1 MLPSAGTQKE
11 AAGSPYRFRPSRYS
25 SHAFLLESLPGPG
38 EGRRVLDVGCGEG
51 HISAILASRG
61 YEVIA
66 IDKPG
71 HAPAALPERVEF
83 IGADL
88 DLGVPLLSGTFS
100 FILCGDVLEHL
111 RDPLRLL
118 TELRPLLGPA
128 GRLLASVPNSANL
141 YYRLNVLVGRF
152 PDHDRGLFDR
162 THLHFK
168 AWKGWAS
175 LFAQSGFHIEQVLPT
190 GIPVAPVLPKWGKTI
205 VVRASE
211 ALLFV
216 LARLWKGMFAYQF
229 VVAARPGPQGP
240 GASLRSSEAPVVR
253 TLRMPVLEHRAIPA
267 AGATAP
273 ARPRVVVVM
282 PAYNAAKTLPMTYAD
297 LPRELVDL
305 VILVDDGSSD
315 ETVRVALELGLTLF
329 THNRNYGYGANQ
341 KTCYREAL
349 KAGAEIVVMVH
360 PDYQYDP
367 TLLPEIIRP
376 IQEGRA
382 GIVLG
387 SRLLGTSPMKQGM
400 PWWKYHSNRF
410 LTRLE
415 NLVFG
420 LKLSE
425 YHTGYRAFHRE
436 VLESLNLAMNSD
448 SFIFDQEILA
458 QAVDL
463 GAQITEVPVPTRYF
477 PLASSASF
485 PQSVVYGL
493 RILWLLFRYLLHRSG
508 ALRQRQFESLSGRYN
523 RDSGGGMRS

>member
-111 RDPLRLL
+111 RDPLCLL

-400 PWWKYHSNRF
+400 PWWKYYSNRF

-463 GAQITEVPVPTRYF
+463 GVQITEVPVPTRYF